1 MHRGR
6 AADVA
11 GRGTLWLFAA
21 RLFFMASGL
30 VVSVL
35 LARGLGP
42 ADFGLYGLAI
52 SLLTWTQ
59 LLVNWAVPGAV
70 ARLAPAHGYD
80 PRIAGTATTLL
91 LGAALLLYALVW
103 LAAPMLERVAGT
115 PGTAAV
121 VRLLFLDLLFLG
133 ALAAWQAVFLTHGRL
148 GWIAATLVLQTGVKM
163 VAVALLFVV
172 GLDIWRV
179 ILAHL
184 AGSAVAVAVVALR
197 ERLPAPT
204 FMPGYARALTLGTL
218 PLLVYML
225 VYQFQANVGVWWVA
239 AVRGADEMEVT
250 GQFTAATQVARILT
264 LVPSVLSGVLF
275 ARVAEAMARNR
286 RDEAATELV
295 TAVRYA
301 LLLLLPALAA
311 FAAAADRMVALL
323 YGPAYGPAADMLRLL
338 ALAGAAVALMDVL
351 LHALMG
357 AGRPW
362 LGPLVAGLV
371 LPAALGAGLWLVPWL
386 HGLGVAAALAAGS
399 LMALAVAV
407 AVVRRRLAVPVTAA
421 TLLRVS
427 LASAALY
434 WTLKGWRV
442 SGIWLLPQFGLLG
455 LGYFGLLWAM
465 REFDSRDLALLR
477 PSLRA
482 GGPG

>member
-1 MHRGR
+1 MDRGR

-11 GRGTLWLFAA
+11 GRGTLWLFAG
-21 RLFFMASGL
+21 RVFFMISGL
-30 VVSVL
+30 VISVL

-42 ADFGLYGLAI
+42 VDFGLYGLAV

-70 ARLAPAHGYD
+70 ARLAPVHGYD

-103 LAAPMLERVAGT
+103 LAAPTLERVAGT

-121 VRLLFLDLLFLG
+121 VRLLFLDLLFLS

-148 GWIAATLVLQTGVKM
+148 GWIAATLVLQTGVKL
-163 VAVALLFVV
+163 VVVALLFAV

-197 ERLPAPT
+197 ERLPTPT
-204 FMPGYARALTLGTL
+204 FTPGYARALTLGTL

-239 AVRGADEMEVT
+239 AAGGTDQLDAT
-250 GQFTAATQVARILT
+250 GQFTAAAQVARILT

-275 ARVAEAMARNR
+275 ARVAEAMARGR
-286 RDEAATELV
+286 RDEASTELA

-338 ALAGAAVALMDVL
+338 ALAGAATALMDVL
-351 LHALMG
+351 LHAGMG

-362 LGPLVAGLV
+362 IGPLVAGLV

-399 LMALAVAV
+399 LLALAVA
-407 AVVRRRLAVPVTAA
+407 AVVIRRRLAIPVTAA
-421 TLLRVS
+421 TLLKVS
-427 LASAALY
+427 LSSMILY
-434 WTLKGWRV
+434 WILKTWHV
-442 SGIWLLPQFGLLG
+442 SGIWLLPQFAALG

-465 REFDSRDLALLR
+465 REFDGRDLALLR
-477 PSLRA
+477 PSLRG